1 MTDTGTRPSAW
12 TLAPAGPARAIAI
25 VAHGGRANSTAPS
38 SRAGRAALR
47 MYPFTIGLHRAGRRA
62 GLAVAQLRYRVVGY
76 NDGDPVADV
85 EWAIGQLQSRFG
97 DLPVC
102 LVGHS
107 MGARAC
113 VRAAGT
119 DGVVALAG
127 LAPWL
132 TPDDPVAQIAGRTV
146 MLAHGVRDRIT
157 DPAKSLAW
165 AEIAQPVAA
174 RLCRFEVAG
183 SGHAMLERIGVWQRL
198 VRRFTLGAL
207 GLAPFDDALAA
218 ALDAPGG
225 RAERIPL

>member
-12 TLAPAGPARAIAI
+12 TLAPAGTARAIAI
-25 VAHGGRANSTAPS
+25 VAHGGRANSTAPA
-38 SRAGRAALR
+38 SRAGRPALR

-85 EWAIGQLQSRFG
+85 DWAIDRLRSRFG

-113 VRAAGT
+113 VRAAGSE
-119 DGVVALAG
+119 GVVAVAG

-132 TPDDPVAQIAGRTV
+132 TPDDPVAPIAGRTV

-157 DPAKSLAW
+157 DPAKSRAW
-165 AEIAQPVAA
+165 AELAYPVAA
-174 RLCRFEVAG
+174 RLCRFEVTG
-183 SGHAMLERIGVWQRL
+183 SGHAMLERFGLWQRL
-198 VRRFTLGAL
+198 VRSFTLGAL
-207 GLAPFDDALAA
+207 GLAPLDDDLAA
-218 ALDAPGG
+218 ALEAPAD
-225 RAERIPL
+225 RAARIAL